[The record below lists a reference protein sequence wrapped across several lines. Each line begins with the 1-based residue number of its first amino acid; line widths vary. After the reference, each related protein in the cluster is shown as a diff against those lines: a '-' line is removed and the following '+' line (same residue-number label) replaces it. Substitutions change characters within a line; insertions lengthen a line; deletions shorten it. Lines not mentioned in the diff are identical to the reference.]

1 MKIDAIILKNL
12 NHKINRKAMLQ
23 AEIERE
29 TERAEDGFAGAWETV
44 CCLWEAF
51 DETLH
56 AVAGYDDCLP
66 GDEVSRYP
74 SITGA
79 MWQWNTDRVSPCLT
93 HWRERNGLVSI
104 DIRENSER
112 EEARLW

>member
-1 MKIDAIILKNL
+1 MKIDGIILKNL

-29 TERAEDGFAGAWETV
+29 TERAHDGFAGAWETV

-66 GDEVSRYP
+66 GDEVSRDP

-79 MWQWNTDRVSPCLT
+79 MWQWDTDSVSPCLF

-112 EEARLW
+112 EEAEIW

>member
-1 MKIDAIILKNL
+1 MKIDAIVLKNL

-29 TERAEDGFAGAWETV
+29 TERAHDGFAGAWEKV
-44 CCLWEAF
+44 ARLWEAF
-51 DETLH
+51 NETLH
-56 AVAGYDDCLP
+56 AVAGYDCLP

-79 MWQWNTDRVSPCLT
+79 MWQWDTDRVSPCLF

-112 EEARLW
+112 EEAEIW

>member
-1 MKIDAIILKNL
+1 MKTDTIVLKNL

-23 AEIERE
+23 SEIERE
-29 TERAEDGFAGAWETV
+29 MERDGCGFAGAQDTV
-44 CCLWEAF
+44 NLLWEAF

-56 AVAGYDDCLP
+56 AVAGYDCLP

-79 MWQWNTDRVSPCLT
+79 MWQWDTDRVSPCLA
-93 HWRERNGLVSI
+93 HWREKMGLVET
-104 DIRENSER
+104 DIRKNSER
-112 EEARLW
+112 EETRLW